1 MQTSINL
8 QGLYEYSTM
17 PIIIILGIVILL
29 TIYLVYIQK
38 KKTKDTLKIEEKP
51 KIMLVEK
58 NIPEIKNKYLKQID
72 IIEKQY
78 KNNELELRKAYQKIS
93 EKIRLFVFEVTDIK
107 TQNYS
112 LYEIRQLN
120 MPNLYELIK
129 EYYKPEFS
137 SKSEGD
143 FIDSINK
150 ARRIINEWN

>member
-38 KKTKDTLKIEEKP
+38 KKTKDILKIEEKP